1 MFKDNLFPGLR
12 FFLIIFISVFPWI
25 TEAAE
30 RESKTMVLDNGL
42 AVLLIHDEDVHRSAA
57 SLSVGTGQL
66 YDPKEKMGLAHY
78 LEHMLFLGTKKF
90 PDVEAFKKFLNENSG
105 SSNAYTAKALTNYFF
120 EVSHEGFVGAL
131 DRFSQFFKAPL
142 FDKKYSAREVN
153 AVSSEH
159 DKNIRSDGWRGNY
172 LQDLMAKEDHP
183 LRNFGT
189 GNKET
194 LAGDNRP
201 ALLEFYKKYY
211 ASSNMKLVI
220 LSNQSLPEQSNLA
233 REYFGGIPDRAVTLP
248 VIDPDYRDPLNNKYR
263 LLKIKTIKD
272 VRSLSIEFPTIHLKD
287 HLASKPATLVGSV
300 IGYEGKGSLL
310 SKLKEEGLALGLSA
324 GGGYSHPSI
333 NSFSV
338 SISLTQKG
346 LEEYERVLELL
357 FAYIQLLKDE
367 GIQKYTFDEE
377 ATMSKI
383 DFKYKDPDEGG
394 GFVASRSGLMHDYK
408 LEDVETLP
416 FLFKEFDPVVC
427 KLLIDTLTPENALV
441 ILQSNSVATDKK
453 EKYYGTE
460 YSITEIG
467 GDSFQRL
474 KNPSRVTGISY
485 PAKNNFIPYGLKQ
498 VEEDPHLVWDDEMG
512 KVWFKFDHKFKQP
525 KAFLQLRLE
534 TPLVYDTVRH
544 TMLAKLY
551 DAAVHEGLN
560 EIVYPIKLAGLS
572 YSLGIEKKGMT
583 LSIGGYSKRISDLL
597 HLVSR
602 NLLDIKIS
610 PEKFKNL
617 KEAMIRGLQNGKL
630 SQAYAR
636 GGYYGRQLWLAK
648 QYNEEEQLEALK
660 PLTLEQVKEFAKILY
675 SRVYI
680 TGMAHGNW
688 TDDKV
693 RESVQILLNDIKSKP
708 LPQSER
714 FKQEVTVLGEGEKI
728 LFSRP
733 VKDNNNSITYTFQ
746 IGERNIELQAITSMI
761 ASIIESD
768 FYTQMRTNQQLGYI
782 VFSYKQR
789 IEDRLFMKLL
799 IQSGEYGPFELKK
812 RVDAWLSDLGKLF
825 AKLTDEEFERHR
837 EALVISLQKKGDS
850 IAEVL
855 GDFYYSVTE
864 EDADFSYKDK
874 IIEAVKRVTKEEVLS
889 AGFRILLDS
898 QTPRLLVMMRSASN
912 KETVPLGV
920 FSEVDQFRNRTPL
933 N

>member
-1 MFKDNLFPGLR
+1 MFKEFLSPWLR
-12 FFLIIFISVFPWI
+12 FFLILFVLIFPTI
-25 TEAAE
+25 TQAAE
-30 RESKTMVLDNGL
+30 RLSKTMVLDNGL
-42 AVLLIHDEDVHRSAA
+42 AVLLIHDADVHRSAA

-66 YDPKEKMGLAHY
+66 YDPKDKMGLAHY
-78 LEHMLFLGTKKF
+78 LEHMLFLGTEKY

-105 SSNAYTAKALTNYFF
+105 SSNAYTAKAITNYFF

-142 FDKKYSAREVN
+142 FEKKYAEREVN

-159 DKNIRSDGWRGNY
+159 DKNIRSDGWRGSY
-172 LQDLMAKEDHP
+172 LEDLTAKEGHP

-211 ASSNMKLVI
+211 AASNMKLVM
-220 LSNQSLPEQSNLA
+220 LSSQSLSEQSMLA
-233 REYFGGIPDRAVTLP
+233 REYFGVIPDRAVRLP
-248 VIDPDYRDPLNNKYR
+248 DIDPDYRDPLAHKYR

-272 VRSLSIEFPTIHLKD
+272 VRSLSIEFPTIHLKE

-300 IGYEGKGSLL
+300 IGYEGQGSLL

-333 NSFSV
+333 NSFNV
-338 SISLTQKG
+338 TISLTQKG
-346 LEEYERVLELL
+346 LVEYERVLELL
-357 FAYIQLLKDE
+357 FAYIRLLKEE
-367 GIQKYTFDEE
+367 GVHKYTFDEE
-377 ATMSKI
+377 ATMAEI

-416 FLFKEFDPVVC
+416 FLFKKFDPVVC
-427 KLLIDTLTPENALV
+427 RTLIDTLTPENALV
-441 ILQSNSVATDKK
+441 IMQHNSAKTNKT

-460 YSITEIG
+460 YSLTEISG
-467 GDSFQRL
+467 ESFQRL
-474 KNPSRVTGISY
+474 KNPPAVKGISY
-485 PAKNNFIPYGLKQ
+485 PAKNDFIPHDLNQ
-498 VEEDPHLVWDDEMG
+498 VEEDPHLVWDDDMG
-512 KVWFKFDHKFKQP
+512 KVWFKFDNKFKQP
-525 KAFLQLRLE
+525 KAFFQLRIE

-551 DAAVHEGLN
+551 DAALNEGLN

-572 YSLGIEKKGMT
+572 YSLGIEKKGMV

-597 HLVSR
+597 RLVSGSLR
-602 NLLDIKIS
+602 DVNIS
-610 PEKFKNL
+610 SEKFENL

-648 QYNEEEQLEALK
+648 QYSEDEQLEALK
-660 PLTLEQVKEFAKILY
+660 PLTLEQVKDFAKILY

-680 TGMAHGNW
+680 TGMGHGNW
-688 TDDKV
+688 TDENV
-693 RESVQILLNDIKSKP
+693 RESVRILLKDIESKP
-708 LPQSER
+708 LPQGER
-714 FKQEVTVLGEGEKI
+714 FKQEVTVLEEGEKI
-728 LFSRP
+728 LFSRQ
-733 VKDNNNSITYTFQ
+733 VKDNNSSLTYAFQ
-746 IGERNIELQAITSMI
+746 VGENNIERQAITSLI
-761 ASIIESD
+761 ASIVESD

-782 VFSYKQR
+782 VFSFKQR
-789 IEDRLFMKLL
+789 IEDRLFMKFL

-812 RVDAWLSDLGKLF
+812 RVDTWLSGLGTLF
-825 AKLTDEEFERHR
+825 SNLTEEEFEHHR
-837 EALVISLQKKGDS
+837 DALIVSLEKKGDS

-855 GDFYYSVTE
+855 SDLYYSVTE
-864 EDADFSYKDK
+864 ENEDFSYKQKVID
-874 IIEAVKRVTKEEVLS
+874 AVKKVTKEEVL
-889 AGFRILLDS
+889 ATGFRILLDS
-898 QTPRLLVMMRSASN
+898 QTPRLSVLIQSASN
-912 KETVPLGV
+912 KDPVPSGV
-920 FSEVDQFRNRTPL
+920 ISEVDQFKNRTSL
-933 N
+933 K